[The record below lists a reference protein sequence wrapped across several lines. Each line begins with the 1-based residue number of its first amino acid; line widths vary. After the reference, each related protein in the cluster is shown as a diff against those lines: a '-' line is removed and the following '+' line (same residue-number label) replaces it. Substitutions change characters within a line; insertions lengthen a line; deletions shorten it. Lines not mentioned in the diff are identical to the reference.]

1 MINLIFR
8 GDLEK
13 LDYVAKDFILVL
25 KTDAVYNSSKL
36 AADLTPSAETPDD
49 SHLGSFGAKNAG
61 DHRRILF
68 RCPGAT
74 FAKRLWKYS
83 LEQKTFFT

>member
-1 MINLIFR
+1 
-8 GDLEK
+8 
-13 LDYVAKDFILVL
+13 VAKDFILVL
-25 KTDAVYNSSKL
+25 KTEAAYNSSKL
-36 AADLTPSAETPDD
+36 AADLTPTDPEDN
-49 SHLGSFGAKNAG
+49 SFGGKHPL
-61 DHRRILF
+61 DKRRIVF